1 MFEDIFRKRKL
12 NAERLTRYGFE
23 PKDSGWSYTT
33 AIMDN
38 AYTLHVLVAENGD
51 VDTELAEAETGEPYT
66 LYKTTASGVFIG
78 KVRTEIENVLKDIA
92 KECFDLYVFRSEQ
105 TLKLIDHVRDTYG
118 DEPEFLWQ
126 NFPDN
131 AIWRRKDSQKWYGV
145 ILTVPKSKLGAASNE
160 IVEILD
166 LHLSPEQMTSTVD
179 NKLYFP
185 GWHMNKKSWY
195 TVILNGSIPTDEIC
209 LRIAESYKLAKP

>member
-12 NAERLTRYGFE
+12 NAGRLTRYGFE
-23 PKDSGWSYTT
+23 ARNGGWSYTT

-38 AYTLHVLVAENGD
+38 AYTLHVFISESGG
-51 VDTELAEAETGEPYT
+51 VDTGLAETETGEPYT

-78 KVRTEIENVLKDIA
+78 KVRAEIEDVLKDIA
-92 KECFDLYVFRSEQ
+92 GECFDPSVFKSEQ
-105 TLKLIDHVRDTYG
+105 TLKLIDHVRAAYG
-118 DEPEFLWQ
+118 DEPEFLWK

-131 AIWRRKDSQKWYGV
+131 AIWRRKDSQKWYGA
-145 ILTVPKSKLGAASNE
+145 ILTVPKSKLGAASDE

-166 LHLSPEQMTSTVD
+166 LHLPPEQMASTVD

-195 TVILNGSIPTDEIC
+195 TVILNGSVPTEELC
-209 LRIAESYKLAKP
+209 RRIAESYMLAKP

>member
-12 NAERLTRYGFE
+12 NAGRLTRYGFE
-23 PKDSGWSYTT
+23 PTDGGWSYTA

-38 AYTLHVLVAENGD
+38 AYTLRVLVSESGG
-51 VDTELAEAETGEPYT
+51 VDTELEEAETGEPYA

-78 KVRTEIENVLKDIA
+78 KVRAEIENVLKDIA
-92 KECFDLYVFRSEQ
+92 KECFDLYVFKSEQ
-105 TLKLIDHVRDTYG
+105 TLRLIDHVRAAYG

-131 AIWRRKDSQKWYGV
+131 AVWRRKDSKKWYGV
-145 ILTVPKSKLGAASNE
+145 ILTVPKSKLGAGSNE

-166 LHLSPEQMTSTVD
+166 LHLPPEQMAATVD
-179 NKLYFP
+179 SKLYFP

-195 TVILNGSIPTDEIC
+195 TVILNGSVPTEEIC
-209 LRIAESYKLAKP
+209 RRIADSYKLAKP